1 MQYTL
6 TDIRFEPSDLDD
18 EVLSIEFKINLTEPE
33 DVQFH
38 QFVMLSDLLKYI
50 RQRDPS
56 FYQYWEST
64 RRRADRFGPAEAAT
78 LELAGDSAVTQLV
91 SFLHEYVS
99 TNQFMEQAYAY
110 FKKLQAMKSDPEQ
123 AAALEDI
130 ASDLADSAEGL
141 REEQQLY
148 RQFCEQV
155 TREVRKVAM
164 QLYPEIEE
172 MDSEKLLEFQHLFV
186 NEVIAMERKLCEFVN
201 E

>member
-1 MQYTL
+1 MQYRL
-6 TDIRFEPSDLDD
+6 TDIHFEPSDLDD

-56 FYQYWEST
+56 FCQYWEST

-78 LELAGDSAVTQLV
+78 LEPAGDSAVTQLV

-130 ASDLADSAEGL
+130 ASDLADSARRIARRATIISPVL
-141 REEQQLY
+141 RTGD
-148 RQFCEQV
+148 
-155 TREVRKVAM
+155 TRSAKGSHATV
-164 QLYPEIEE
+164 PG
-172 MDSEKLLEFQHLFV
+172 D
-186 NEVIAMERKLCEFVN
+186 
-201 E
+201 